1 MQTTKTTLSKSIVLI
16 EIKLYYLPTILPY
29 NIRRRPTTSRRVH
42 TLWSL
47 CFARHKCAKSRSEIH
62 TFQAITGIHL
72 GKPKLFA
79 KYWLCFS
86 AHATN
91 LQTKKKLDD
100 SQRFISVAAR
110 ISLCLPLPLVHP
122 KTTRCCRNFRID
134 CKFAKQ
140 KFVSMICVD
149 FGKCVRACIWF
160 SGRRRLAFRA
170 GMKYIF
176 HGCFTNRT
184 AILLECFIARIS
196 FGLRHTHTHIYIAS
210 INGERGFGVAIYSFE
225 GKLVLGRGLTIRWED
240 RRLPG
245 TPSVWWLLKYMKDKH
260 WASNVFCR
268 LFKTISGDGEDA
280 CGLWFVGKRDLNDLA
295 LGIV

>member
-1 MQTTKTTLSKSIVLI
+1 MPQTSK
-16 EIKLYYLPTILPY
+16 
-29 NIRRRPTTSRRVH
+29 
-42 TLWSL
+42 
-47 CFARHKCAKSRSEIH
+47 
-62 TFQAITGIHL
+62 Q
-72 GKPKLFA
+72 
-79 KYWLCFS
+79 
-86 AHATN
+86 
-91 LQTKKKLDD
+91 KKILDD

-184 AILLECFIARIS
+184 AILLECCIARIS
-196 FGLRHTHTHIYIAS
+196 FGLRHTHTYIHCLYKWGTGFRCCN
-210 INGERGFGVAIYSFE
+210 ILFRGKIGS
-225 GKLVLGRGLTIRWED
+225 
-240 RRLPG
+240 
-245 TPSVWWLLKYMKDKH
+245 
-260 WASNVFCR
+260 
-268 LFKTISGDGEDA
+268 
-280 CGLWFVGKRDLNDLA
+280 GKRINYPVGGQA
-295 LGIV
+295 LTWNSQCLMVAEIYER